1 MTKRL
6 SLILVIKA
14 LLMGLL
20 VLFAGIQLGPDEA
33 QYWTW
38 SRHLDLG
45 YYSKPPMIA
54 WQIFSGCLVFGQT
67 ELGVRAVAI
76 LLGTV
81 LSFAIYFLAK
91 EAQLSDRASFVA
103 ALAFALSPLGVL
115 GTFFAIT
122 DTGML
127 LFWTLGLMELVRS
140 MEGQPLRI
148 ERLGL
153 WIALGA
159 LFKWPIYLLLPIA
172 IWVYPQWGILRAV
185 GISLLGLL
193 PSLYWNW
200 THDFATFKHV
210 STIAQGG
217 PDNPAKGNPLE
228 FLGSQAALVSPLLFA
243 LLAMAWWKC
252 GALLR
257 DSQRFLGR
265 LSLLIFA
272 GFFAYAFFRKVQGNW
287 ALYLYPAAFVCLAAY
302 WIDVKRRAG
311 WIKASLSLSLVLLA
325 FAFMV
330 PSLTSHLPWRL
341 NPFHHNL
348 GWKELGSWVDRQPKG
363 PFLCADK
370 YQLTSTLS
378 FYNGEQRQAYFLNL
392 LGTRRNQFSY
402 WPGPKEGEDALF
414 FVVENGPHLEEKLAR
429 VQSFY
434 PAALKK
440 YFDQVGPPEY
450 IPLVMVNE
458 EAAKAAICYRCE
470 KYKGVRP
477 DEPEKY

>member
-1 MTKRL
+1 MVL
-6 SLILVIKA
+6 LVI
-14 LLMGLL
+14 
-20 VLFAGIQLGPDEA
+20 FAGIQLGPDEA

-54 WQIFSGCLVFGQT
+54 WQIFTGCLAFGQT

-76 LLGTV
+76 LLGTL
-81 LSFAIYFLAK
+81 LSWAIYLLSK
-91 EAQLSDRASFVA
+91 EAQLSERASIVA
-103 ALAFALSPLGVL
+103 AIAFALSPLGVL

-127 LFWTLGLMELVRS
+127 LFWTLGLMELVRHL
-140 MEGQPLRI
+140 EGKLFRVD
-148 ERLGL
+148 RFGL

-159 LFKWPIYLLLPIA
+159 LFKWPIYLLLVIGF
-172 IWVYPQWGILRAV
+172 WVYPQWRMMRAV
-185 GISLLGLL
+185 FISLLGLL

-200 THDFATFKHV
+200 THDFATFRHV

-217 PDNPAKGNPLE
+217 PDIPAKGNPLE
-228 FLGSQAALVSPLLFA
+228 FLGSQAALVSPLLFG
-243 LLAMAWWKC
+243 LLGIAWWKC
-252 GALLR
+252 GILAKS
-257 DSQRFLGR
+257 SQRFLGR

-272 GFFAYAFFRKVQGNW
+272 AFFAYAFFRKVQGNW
-287 ALYLYPAAFVCLAAY
+287 ALYLYPAAFVCLSAY
-302 WIDVKRRAG
+302 WMDVKQRLG
-311 WIKASLSLSLVLLA
+311 WMKAALALSCFLLA
-325 FAFMV
+325 FVFTV
-330 PSLTSHLPWRL
+330 PTLTPHLPWKA

-348 GWKELGSWVDRQPKG
+348 GWRELGSWIDQQPQK
-363 PFLCADK
+363 PFLCSDK

-378 FYNGEQRQAYFLNL
+378 FYNGSQRQAYFLNL

-414 FVVENGPHLEEKLAR
+414 FVVENGPRLEEKLDR
-429 VQSFY
+429 VKAFY
-434 PAALKK
+434 PDALKNV
-440 YFDQVGPPEY
+440 FAEVSPPEY
-450 IPLVMVNE
+450 IPLVMVNG
-458 EAAKAAICYRCE
+458 EAVKAAICYRCE